1 MRVAKTA
8 KTPPKVRTR
17 SVPAEVD
24 AKKPDALR
32 LLIEGSTPRE
42 VCTVLNLNYTSLWRW
57 RTHDKAFSEALAD
70 ARRERMSL
78 HRADIE
84 SAVTRALEFV
94 VQTIDD
100 DSAPQAVRL
109 RAAEGILDRAG
120 FEPGSASRG
129 AGDAVPIDAEGEVD
143 LLKSIMADPR
153 LMAMLD
159 RMRGGGAV

>member
-1 MRVAKTA
+1 MRVAKQPDRKRQRQSTD
-8 KTPPKVRTR
+8 V
-17 SVPAEVD
+17 VD
-24 AKKPDALR
+24 AAKPEALR
-32 LLIEGSTPRE
+32 LLIEGATMRE
-42 VCTVLNLNYTSLWRW
+42 VCAGLSISHTVIWRW
-57 RTHDKAFSEALAD
+57 RTHDKAFSAALAD

-129 AGDAVPIDAEGEVD
+129 AGDAAPIDAEGEVD